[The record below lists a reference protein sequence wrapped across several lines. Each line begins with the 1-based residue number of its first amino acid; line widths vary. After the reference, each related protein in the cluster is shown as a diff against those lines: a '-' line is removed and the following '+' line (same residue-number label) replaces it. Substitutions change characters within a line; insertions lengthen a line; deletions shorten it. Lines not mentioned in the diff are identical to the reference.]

1 MRPRVYVTQPI
12 AESALIRLREIAEV
26 EINDDSSRV
35 LPKSKLV
42 DAAKRNDIIL
52 CLLHDTIDRE
62 VLAANPSLKAIA
74 SMTITPDRIDVD
86 EATTRKIIVTNIPA
100 VVTDATAD
108 LAFALMLAV
117 ARRVVEG
124 DKVVRSGV
132 FPGSQSNHLAG
143 TGVAGKTLGLV
154 GIGRIGQAVA
164 RRARGF
170 DMKVLYT
177 DPKALSV
184 EEEQRLGVTLVS
196 IDELLGQSDFISLH
210 PALNDETRHM
220 ISTRQFALM
229 KRTAF
234 LINTSRGPIIDEP
247 ALIRALS
254 EGRSPAPVS
263 TSTRTSRKL
272 SARC

>member
-1 MRPRVYVTQPI
+1 MPCHAGKRPVANAGAVMRPRVYVTQPI

-26 EINDDSSRV
+26 ELNDDSSRI

-177 DPKALSV
+177 DPKALPV
-184 EEEQRLGVTLVS
+184 EEEQRLGVMLVS

-210 PALNDETRHM
+210 PALNDETA
-220 ISTRQFALM
+220 I
-229 KRTAF
+229 
-234 LINTSRGPIIDEP
+234 
-247 ALIRALS
+247 
-254 EGRSPAPVS
+254 
-263 TSTRTSRKL
+263 
-272 SARC
+272 